1 MTPAQMALA
10 FVYHRWFVSSTIIG
24 ATTMAQL
31 QQNIAAWQTELS
43 AEVMQ
48 EIERLHLIMMNPAP

>member
-1 MTPAQMALA
+1 LALS

-31 QQNIAAWQTELS
+31 KQNIDAWQTRLTPEL
-43 AEVMQ
+43 VQ
-48 EIERLHLIMMNPAP
+48 EIEHLHLTMMNPAP